1 VIYLLFAKTIPML
14 KSGMNGMNPT
24 IYLMDLGPVPLT
36 KQTINIFATN
46 AEGSFAH
53 PKNIRK
59 E

>member
-1 VIYLLFAKTIPML
+1 
-14 KSGMNGMNPT
+14 
-24 IYLMDLGPVPLT
+24 MDLGPVPLT